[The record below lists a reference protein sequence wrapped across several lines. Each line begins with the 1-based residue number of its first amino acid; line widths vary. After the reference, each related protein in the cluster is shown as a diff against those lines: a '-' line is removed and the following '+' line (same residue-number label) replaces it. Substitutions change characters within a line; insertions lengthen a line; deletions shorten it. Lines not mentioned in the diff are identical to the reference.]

1 MLLACLY
8 IAERGIENVALLSA
22 QRSQWADPY
31 FPNLKI
37 RITKA
42 FDENVGVDILHQLKE
57 ATATVTGTVQSA
69 HRSLMNLK
77 AEIEVGFKANPV
89 RKDTLFTQL
98 GLNKL
103 STHTNSQES
112 YVTVLTILKA
122 NLTPTVKAELVQA
135 GASASNIDTLLA
147 QATLLI
153 EANNVQENLKTNR
166 KTGNKANLDALN
178 AEQQLYSTRRDLAQT
193 RYDYLLAWTKLHF
206 YAGTLG
212 AQDLARQLV
221 VQQERVGADLIV
233 LGHRRRGLLTE
244 TLRGAVARRL
254 LQGVRCDVL
263 VVPHDGASQ
272 PQERRQAVAAPGWG

>member
-1 MLLACLY
+1 MSERLFRGTTSQMLLACLY

-57 ATATVTGTVQSA
+57 ATATVTSTVQSA

-122 NLTPTVKAELVQA
+122 NLTSTVKAELVQA

-178 AEQQLYSTRRDLAQT
+178 AIHDEVSDICKLVNTYFVGNKM
-193 RYDYLLAWTKLHF
+193 LLDQFNFTNALK
-206 YAGTLG
+206 
-212 AQDLARQLV
+212 
-221 VQQERVGADLIV
+221 
-233 LGHRRRGLLTE
+233 
-244 TLRGAVARRL
+244 
-254 LQGVRCDVL
+254 LQGY
-263 VVPHDGASQ
+263 VPSPRKKNDTPPATK
-272 PQERRQAVAAPGWG
+272 